1 MTSVLKRLLPIGFLA
16 FSVLLTGCDVV
27 GDARPS
33 GPPTTTATPSRS
45 GTELAARYRQAGGD
59 ADIYGIRHAKGEKG
73 FPVLSVWTHK
83 KGGYQNFDDIAN
95 SLTLFLSK
103 EGVRLDRGYLLNAYA
118 PDGTRLHSLDTVPE
132 HNWPQS
138 SG

>member
-1 MTSVLKRLLPIGFLA
+1 MPKRLLAIGFLA
-16 FSVLLTGCDVV
+16 FCVLLAGCDVA

-33 GPPTTTATPSRS
+33 GPPTTTATPARS

-59 ADIYGIRHAKGEKG
+59 ADVYGIQYAKDDKG

-83 KGGYQNFDDIAN
+83 KGGYENFDAIAA
-95 SLTLFLSK
+95 SLTRFLSK

-118 PDGTRLHSLDTVPE
+118 PDGTRLHNLDTVPE
-132 HNWPQS
+132 RIWPQS
-138 SG
+138 SA